1 MLVIPIQKN
10 LQKDQKR
17 FKIQGQNDMYT
28 NDETDDDATI
38 EDNCVSTIDIDENNP
53 SRLINQLPND
63 ISKLV
68 IHYLPAYRFVG
79 RQGMPLLS
87 KMWEKEDKEGK
98 TKEKRKLSEIMSSCQ
113 TPEDALNI
121 LSDGS
126 LYDQFKV
133 EELLTIAA
141 FNPEL
146 IKKLLSNS
154 LLIDILDHDQLS
166 ILGSQDEEIAIHIL
180 KSKELVSKLSA
191 ENITYLGCKSKKA
204 ADFIFANEKLCEK
217 LNGENLVKLG
227 SVNEDNALK
236 ILKENN
242 LKSKLSRIQY
252 VRLHAYHEKLALEL
266 LNTEKLKGTIESGF
280 LSELGLQRENI
291 AKIIVKDETFRKV
304 RRNEKISLYSAYK
317 EPSIICFE
325 KIKEELTDQQIN
337 MFASKYESIALSV
350 LRDPKLRSKLYDLYI
365 GGIHE
370 KVALELF
377 ETRRD
382 RIFMLEFGTKHESI
396 AKKIIANKE
405 LYKVCGFDNLVK
417 IGSSHEKIAETLL
430 KNKNFCD
437 NLVGISLAKLIKNHR
452 KLIYNVLMDP
462 KLCSLLKKASIK
474 DIAVGVTPR
483 SAKVILDNSKIRN
496 MFAKKLQLK
505 FKTMINISEHIHSL
519 AKELRSVQKD
529 ENLHNT
535 NHKHESDTNTEKST
549 KRPKA
554 F

>member
-1 MLVIPIQKN
+1 
-10 LQKDQKR
+10 
-17 FKIQGQNDMYT
+17 MYT

-38 EDNCVSTIDIDENNP
+38 EDNCVSTVNIDENNP

-68 IHYLPAYRFVG
+68 INYLPAYRFVG

-87 KMWEKEDKEGK
+87 KMWEKEDKDEK
-98 TKEKRKLSEIMSSCQ
+98 TKHRRKLSEIISSCQ

-266 LNTEKLKGTIESGF
+266 LKTEKLKGTIDSSF
-280 LSELGLQRENI
+280 LFELGSQSEKI
-291 AKIIVKDETFRKV
+291 AGIILKDKTIRVMLNRYQFITLTSMVKDLAINFFVYYKQKLNADELITFAK
-304 RRNEKISLYSAYK
+304 
-317 EPSIICFE
+317 
-325 KIKEELTDQQIN
+325 
-337 MFASKYESIALSV
+337 KYESIALGV
-350 LRDPKLRSKLYDLYI
+350 LKDPKLKSKLEIYHLLSI
-365 GGIHE
+365 GREHN
-370 KVALELF
+370 KAALELF
-377 ETRRD
+377 ETHRD
-382 RIFMLEFGTKHESI
+382 SIFMFNFGSQHENI
-396 AKKIIANKE
+396 AEKILTDENI
-405 LYKVCGFDNLVK
+405 YKVLNHKQLARL
-417 IGSSHEKIAETLL
+417 GSCHQKIAESLL
-430 KNKNFCD
+430 KNEEFCNELKGVD
-437 NLVGISLAKLIKNHR
+437 LATLIKNHR
-452 KLIYNVLMDP
+452 KLIYKVLKDP
-462 KLCSLLKKASIK
+462 KLCSILKKASIK

-483 SAKVILDNSKIRN
+483 SAKVILEDNKIWS
-496 MFAKKLQLK
+496 MFTKKLQTK
-505 FKTMINISEHIHSL
+505 FKAMKNISEHIHSL

-529 ENLHNT
+529 ENLHTT
-535 NHKHESDTNTEKST
+535 NLKHASDTNTEKST